1 MAMKMM
7 VCNLRIINC
16 EQLKWNLDMNSC
28 KLLLSFF
35 DIASVGF
42 GRKSWCLFLISKG
55 LKEFF

>member
-7 VCNLRIINC
+7 VCDLRIINC

-28 KLLLSFF
+28 KLLLSVF

-42 GRKSWCLFLISKG
+42 GRKS
-55 LKEFF
+55 